1 MHATQSFGTHFAEV
15 EAFLVSAST
24 FAACVGAGCVAVLGI
39 RYASGPLRAQLRHI
53 RNWLW
58 LLAVPCSLLAWL
70 HEVPMLPEGIHQ
82 NGFTV
87 LFPGYRRL
95 AVHRINQ
102 PKEGRRRL
110 VILGASNMAG
120 WAGDYRGSLFDYRH
134 KHDIW
139 GRASL
144 AACMEKELGRQGIP
158 SRVENLG
165 VNAGNVFTEL
175 SLFLYTMERQPDL
188 VIHGLVAPSFAP
200 NADKLMPEVRN
211 ELRARLATHAYAD
224 KEQLEKTLL
233 VMLASGDPRASGT
246 PTMKPS
252 RWDGIIGRAGGVLV
266 GAYRSLG
273 LPPLVTKFPNS
284 TPSAAELKE
293 LLGQPLPPYYL
304 EWTRRALTTY
314 ADVPLI
320 MHRIARSRGVPYVA
334 VLPPDLESATRPFYQ
349 EYGAM
354 LRARGLTVLDLSQ
367 LGLQYGTETYDGCH
381 STVKGNAITAKRI
394 LDELSGMKVFP

>member
-1 MHATQSFGTHFAEV
+1 
-15 EAFLVSAST
+15 
-24 FAACVGAGCVAVLGI
+24 
-39 RYASGPLRAQLRHI
+39 
-53 RNWLW
+53 
-58 LLAVPCSLLAWL
+58 
-70 HEVPMLPEGIHQ
+70 MLPEGLHQ
-82 NGFTV
+82 NGFAV

-95 AVHRINQ
+95 VTHRINQ
-102 PKEGRRRL
+102 PKQDQKRI

-175 SLFLYTMERQPDL
+175 SLFLYAMERQPDL

-211 ELRARLATHAYAD
+211 ELRARLATHAYPD
-224 KEQLEKTLL
+224 KERLERTLL
-233 VMLASGDPRASGT
+233 SLLASGDSRASGT

-252 RWDGIIGRAGGVLV
+252 RWDGLIGWAGGSLV
-266 GAYRSLG
+266 GAYRAIG
-273 LPPLVTKFPNS
+273 LPPLVTKMPN
-284 TPSAAELKE
+284 TMHSAAELKE
-293 LLGQPLPPYYL
+293 LLNQPAPAYYL
-304 EWTRRALTTY
+304 DYAHHALTTY
-314 ADVPLI
+314 ADVPVI